1 MQVGNI
7 VGKPGTKV
15 RGRLLVGYTTSQI
28 PIEIPITIVMG
39 AKPGKTL
46 VISGG
51 VHGREAVGP
60 LGIGKVLRELDPK
73 QMTGNLIAAP
83 VVNMSAFEFAARNTV
98 WDDMDLNR
106 QRTGKKDGTITQ
118 RIAYHLF
125 HDIVML
131 GDAYIDI
138 HTSNSEG
145 FVWYTIF
152 LADVDGATPEVTA
165 KSKEMAMAYGL
176 EQIFG
181 KTPWKGT
188 FKEEAIRHGIPAIT
202 PEVGGGADFFQNG
215 HKQIEYCARGVVNVM
230 KLMGILPGT
239 IETESDKVI
248 IWNGHTE
255 FSNDALGGLMV
266 LQVKRGDRLKKG
278 DLYAIKYD
286 PTTGDEV
293 ARIFAAADGTVL
305 NSGLVWPLC
314 PAGRW
319 LGILGDKMEEIDLL
333 EHEWTF

>member
-1 MQVGNI
+1 MQIGDI
-7 VGKPGTKV
+7 VGQPGKKV
-15 RGRLLVGYTTSQI
+15 RGRLLVGHTTSQI
-28 PIEIPITIVMG
+28 PIEMPITIVMG
-39 AKPGKTL
+39 RNPGRTL
-46 VISGG
+46 VVTGG
-51 VHGREAVGP
+51 VHGREVIGP
-60 LGIGKVLRELDPK
+60 LGIGKVLRELDPAE
-73 QMTGNLIAAP
+73 MSGNLIAVP
-83 VVNMSAFEFAARNTV
+83 LVNMSSFEFADRVTL
-98 WDDMDLNR
+98 WDQGDLNR
-106 QRTGKKDGTITQ
+106 QGSGKIDGTITE
-118 RIAYHLF
+118 RLAYHLF
-125 HDIVML
+125 HDVVTK

-138 HTSNSEG
+138 HSSNAEG

-152 LADVDGATPEVTA
+152 LAEVGEAKPATIA
-165 KSKEMAMAYGL
+165 KSKQMAMAFGL

-215 HKQIEYCARGVVNVM
+215 HKQIDYCARGVLNVM

-239 IETESDKVI
+239 IETESDKVV

-266 LQVKRGDRLKKG
+266 LQVKRGERLKKG

-293 ARIFAAADGTVL
+293 SRIYAPADGTVL

-319 LGILGDKMEEIDLL
+319 LGIVGDKIEEIDLTS
-333 EHEWTF
+333 HQWSF

>member
-1 MQVGNI
+1 MQIGNI
-7 VGKPGTKV
+7 VGQPGKKV
-15 RGRLLVGYTTSQI
+15 NGRLLVGYTTSQI
-28 PIEIPITIVMG
+28 PIEIPVTIIMG
-39 AKPGKTL
+39 TKPGKTL
-46 VISGG
+46 VVSGG
-51 VHGREAVGP
+51 VHGREAIGP
-60 LGIGKVLRELDPK
+60 LGIGKVLRELDPQ
-73 QMTGNLIAAP
+73 QMSGNLIAVPLA
-83 VVNMSAFEFAARNTV
+83 NMSSFEFADRNTL
-98 WDDMDLNR
+98 WDNSDLNR
-106 QRTGKKDGTITQ
+106 QGTGKADGTITQ
-118 RIAYHLF
+118 RLAYHLF
-125 HDIVML
+125 QDVVL
-131 GDAYIDI
+131 KGDAYIDI
-138 HTSNSEG
+138 HSSNAEG

-152 LADVDGATPEVTA
+152 LANVEGAKPETVA
-165 KSKEMAMAYGL
+165 KSKEMAMAFGL

-202 PEVGGGADFFQNG
+202 PEIGGGADFFQNG
-215 HKQIEYCARGVVNVM
+215 HKQINYCARGITNVM

-239 IETESDKVI
+239 IETESDKVV
-248 IWNGHTE
+248 IWDGHTE

-293 ARIFAAADGTVL
+293 ARIYAAADGTVL

-319 LGILGDKMEEIDLL
+319 LGILGDKMEEIGLTN
-333 EHEWTF
+333 HQWSF